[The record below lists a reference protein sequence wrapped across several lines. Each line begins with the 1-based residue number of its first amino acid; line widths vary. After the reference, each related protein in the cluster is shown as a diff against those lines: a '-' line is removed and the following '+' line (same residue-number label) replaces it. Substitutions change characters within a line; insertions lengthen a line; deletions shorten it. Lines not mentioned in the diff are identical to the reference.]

1 MRSYVT
7 HYFAHE
13 ETLERAERWLL
24 QTGFTPGQIETHREG
39 VLWISVLTEPGGEVG
54 AQMVFNAA
62 ERLDPSGWP
71 SFWELARV
79 PHAHVEAAPVM
90 TDVAAL
96 PLAPQHIPIGWN
108 PPDVLI
114 LPDRD
119 EDEEF
124 LDTAVRFA

>member
-1 MRSYVT
+1 
-7 HYFAHE
+7 
-13 ETLERAERWLL
+13 
-24 QTGFTPGQIETHREG
+24 
-39 VLWISVLTEPGGEVG
+39 
-54 AQMVFNAA
+54 
-62 ERLDPSGWP
+62 
-71 SFWELARV
+71 
-79 PHAHVEAAPVM
+79 M